1 MEKDLIYP
9 KVEIIVPSAPLIE
22 DRQFND
28 IIDKEKM
35 NSINDKIKAIQKD
48 LNHYCKLK
56 KRWKNFKTISKIISY
71 SIFGITEVGTG
82 VLIFIS
88 VAGFIIPLIVTA
100 SGIIELA
107 ISEGLINNIIDKKR
121 KNMDMKIIKCR
132 GVLDKLYLFL
142 EEAKIDR
149 IIDSTELGI
158 FNKIINEYYSG
169 KDGEVKT
176 DNNTEELKKLKG
188 EIERLLKKK

>member
-1 MEKDLIYP
+1 MEKVYP
-9 KVEIIVPSAPLIE
+9 KLEQNMIPSAPLL
-22 DRQFND
+22 DREFND
-28 IIDKEKM
+28 ILDKEKM